1 MTDINVASS
10 QWSIIFFDKKK
21 LPVEQLKIKLWK
33 IKNQLKSFTNQLL
46 DQMDQI
52 DLLEVVKLV
61 MNYLKEVCVPNKT
74 EDLNINVFNM
84 IRGKNE

>member
-33 IKNQLKSFTNQLL
+33 MKNQLKSFTNQLL
-46 DQMDQI
+46 D
-52 DLLEVVKLV
+52 
-61 MNYLKEVCVPNKT
+61 
-74 EDLNINVFNM
+74 
-84 IRGKNE
+84 

>member
-10 QWSIIFFDKKK
+10 QWSTIFFDKKK

-33 IKNQLKSFTNQLL
+33 MKNQLKSFTNQLL

-61 MNYLKEVCVPNKT
+61 MTYLKEVCVPNKT
-74 EDLNINVFNM
+74 EDLNINVSNM